1 MLRSVVA
8 LAVIGL
14 ALVLPTS
21 ASAQGYKVLV
31 ATSTEDEL
39 SAAGIAA
46 IQAVASSGG
55 FTVTA
60 PGPAAV
66 GGEFTPANLAQ
77 YDAVIFLNTTGDLLT
92 DAQQAAFEEYY
103 ADGGGFFGIGSAI
116 ETEPGWQFL
125 TDVLGTR
132 ATGRA
137 DVQSGTIKVAD
148 RVHDASKDLPE
159 YWNRTDAWYSFS
171 SNVRGLSHVLAT
183 VVELVDDRGAFEIQ
197 PSGERLDGITGG
209 TMGFDH
215 PVTWCKDFRGGRS
228 FYTALGNT
236 AAGFS
241 GTDFRSHLA
250 GAIKWAAG
258 HSDPVYSDCGATVL
272 ANYQQTKVSG
282 PPNLSEPIGFDLL
295 PDGRVIQTDRRGGI
309 RLHDPATNA
318 TTLLAE
324 VPVYTTNEDGM
335 YGPAIDNDF
344 ATNKWVYLFYSPP
357 TVKDVKLSTGEIVT
371 QTTPAGG
378 APNTGAAYT
387 TWDPFVGYFQLSRF
401 KFVDAAGSTPA
412 HLDLASEQEIL
423 RVSNNRGA
431 CCHVAGDI
439 DFDSRNNLWMVTG
452 DDTPAGG
459 GNSGGFGPFNDMVTA
474 AGLFNAPHVDARRS
488 SLNTNDLRGK
498 VLRIKVKDGDI
509 APVEA
514 NQNGGAYSVPAGNL
528 FAPGTANTRP
538 EVYAM
543 GFRNPF
549 RIQVDE
555 NDVAYVTDY
564 SPDSNTPTVN
574 RGPAGTGRV
583 EIVRKPAN
591 YGWPVCY
598 RTDLEYYRWN
608 FNTSQPLDD
617 PPQKHECSD
626 PNQGPVNDSRWNV
639 GGGPGVEP
647 GLLVTPP
654 ITNPDVWYSFTPEN
668 GNNPPLG
675 TPCSAYYDGTLPVE
689 QRVCPRLFPE
699 LGTGGVGPH
708 GAAKYKYDPDN
719 PDTTKFPP
727 YYDGAVFFGE
737 FTRDTLRE
745 IRLDSQNRIF
755 KINNLLNCGAI
766 GSGQAAQFGFECDNP
781 MDMQWDGKGHFYLLT
796 YGDGFFNINPDA
808 GMYRW
813 DYVKGQRAP
822 RAVLDTD
829 RTDGPV
835 PLTVQFSATRSSDP
849 DPADALT
856 YEWDFDGDGTVDST
870 EATASHTYAVA
881 GVYTAKLT
889 VTDSSGKTASAN
901 TTITAGNTSPTVTVN
916 VPVEGGLFAFGE
928 SIPYVVTVTDPE
940 DGGIDCDDVEVT
952 FVLAHD
958 SHGHAEE
965 TRTGCSG
972 SLPTLADDVS
982 HGGNVWGVVSATY
995 TDKGGVG
1002 GTPPL
1007 STTSQTNVR
1016 QKLQQVEFAL
1026 NQSGTNTGP
1035 TSDAGGGLHRGSLA
1049 AGDWIELNGPI
1060 NLLNI
1065 NSVTFR
1071 VADNANGRTA
1081 GSPLGAVQIR
1091 TGAPDGPIVATANLV
1106 STGGNTVWTS
1116 QTIGLPDPGGAN
1128 RLFLVFQNVPG
1139 GATGSMFLLNWLQFN
1154 GAGATVV
1161 ATNQPGDV
1169 SGTVPATLSLALGP
1183 PAAFGAFT
1191 PGVARIYDAGTTA
1204 NVISTAG
1211 DATLTVAD
1219 PSSNA
1224 TGHLVNGA
1232 FSLPQPLMVKAANAA
1247 GGGAFAPVGGSSSP
1261 TTLLSYGGP
1270 VSNDAVA
1277 ISYRQAIGANDGL
1290 RTGSYSKTL
1299 TFTLSTTTP

>member
-8 LAVIGL
+8 LAVVGL

-46 IQAVASSGG
+46 IEAVASSGG

-60 PGPAAV
+60 PSPAAV

-92 DAQQAAFEEYY
+92 DAQQEAFAEYY
-103 ADGGGFFGIGSAI
+103 TEGGGFFGIGSAI

-132 ATGRA
+132 ATGKA
-137 DVQSGTIKVAD
+137 EVQSGTIKVAD

-282 PPNLSEPIGFDLL
+282 PPNLSEPIAFDLL

-309 RLHDPATNA
+309 RLHDPVTNS

-324 VPVYTTNEDGM
+324 VPVYTVNEDGM

-344 ATNKWVYLFYSPP
+344 ATNRWVYLFYSPP
-357 TVKDVKLSTGEIVT
+357 TVKDVKLSTGAIVT
-371 QTTPAGG
+371 QTTPAGA

-387 TWDPFVGYFQLSRF
+387 TWDPYVGYFQLSRF
-401 KFVDAAGSTPA
+401 KFVDAAGGTPA

-509 APVEA
+509 TPAEA

-555 NDVAYVTDY
+555 DDVAYVTDY

-608 FNTSQPLDD
+608 FNTSQPLDN

-626 PNQGPVNDSRWNV
+626 PSQGPVNDSRWNV

-708 GAAKYKYDPDN
+708 GAAKYEYDPGN

-755 KINNLLNCGAI
+755 KINNLLNCGAL

-781 MDMQWDGKGHFYLLT
+781 MDMQWDGNGHFYLLT
-796 YGDGFFNINPDA
+796 YGDGFFNINADA

-829 RTDGPV
+829 RTDGAL
-835 PLTVQFSATRSSDP
+835 PLTVHFSATRSSDP

-870 EATASHTYAVA
+870 EATASHTYTAA

-889 VTDSSGKTASAN
+889 VTDSSGKTGVGEHDDHGRQHLADGDRQR
-901 TTITAGNTSPTVTVN
+901 AGRGWAVRVRREHPLR
-916 VPVEGGLFAFGE
+916 G
-928 SIPYVVTVTDPE
+928 
-940 DGGIDCDDVEVT
+940 
-952 FVLAHD
+952 
-958 SHGHAEE
+958 HGHRSRGQRDRLRPRRGHVRA
-965 TRTGCSG
+965 RAR
-972 SLPTLADDVS
+972 LARPRRGDADRLLRL
-982 HGGNVWGVVSATY
+982 A
-995 TDKGGVG
+995 
-1002 GTPPL
+1002 
-1007 STTSQTNVR
+1007 
-1016 QKLQQVEFAL
+1016 A
-1026 NQSGTNTGP
+1026 
-1035 TSDAGGGLHRGSLA
+1035 DAGRRRVARRQRVGRGERHICRHRGRRRHPAAVHDLPDQHPAEAPAGRVRAQPVGDEHRPDVRRGRRTAPRQPGQRRLDRAERADQPAQHRLGHVPGGRHRRRPHCRLA
-1049 AGDWIELNGPI
+1049 AGSGE
-1060 NLLNI
+1060 
-1065 NSVTFR
+1065 V
-1071 VADNANGRTA
+1071 
-1081 GSPLGAVQIR
+1081 R
-1091 TGAPDGPIVATANLV
+1091 TGAPDGPIVRDGQPDVDGRRRPPGRARRSHCPIRAARTGCSSCSPACPAARAATTCSTSTGRSSTATA
-1106 STGGNTVWTS
+1106 
-1116 QTIGLPDPGGAN
+1116 
-1128 RLFLVFQNVPG
+1128 
-1139 GATGSMFLLNWLQFN
+1139 
-1154 GAGATVV
+1154 
-1161 ATNQPGDV
+1161 
-1169 SGTVPATLSLALGP
+1169 
-1183 PAAFGAFT
+1183 
-1191 PGVARIYDAGTTA
+1191 
-1204 NVISTAG
+1204 
-1211 DATLTVAD
+1211 
-1219 PSSNA
+1219 
-1224 TGHLVNGA
+1224 
-1232 FSLPQPLMVKAANAA
+1232 
-1247 GGGAFAPVGGSSSP
+1247 
-1261 TTLLSYGGP
+1261 
-1270 VSNDAVA
+1270 
-1277 ISYRQAIGANDGL
+1277 
-1290 RTGSYSKTL
+1290 
-1299 TFTLSTTTP
+1299 